1 MKKLWKVLG
10 IAAAV
15 AALAPYKVEKDDET
29 GATNI
34 RALLWGARYTP
45 ATEQT
50 GRDIDVTLGLHAPRL
65 RKDEAELYADDDPDA
80 AVLEAEELQILSEEA
95 REGTDEA
102 QYTAGETQAV
112 TDEAAVAPDDDD
124 DDTDSVF

>member
-1 MKKLWKVLG
+1 MKKLWKALG

-34 RALLWGARYTP
+34 KALLWGARYTP

-50 GRDIDVTLGLHAPRL
+50 GRNIDVTLGLHAPRL
-65 RKDEAELYADDDPDA
+65 RKDEAEFYADDDPDA
-80 AVLEAEELQILSEEA
+80 AVLDEEVLQIVN
-95 REGTDEA
+95 DEA
-102 QYTAGETQAV
+102 PYSAGETQAV